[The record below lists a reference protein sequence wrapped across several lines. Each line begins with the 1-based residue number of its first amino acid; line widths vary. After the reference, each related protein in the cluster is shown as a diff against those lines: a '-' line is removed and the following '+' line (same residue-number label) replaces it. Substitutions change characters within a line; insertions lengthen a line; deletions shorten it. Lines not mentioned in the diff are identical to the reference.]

1 MGCMNASG
9 YISGPIEPFY
19 QSNKSNFE
27 AFLIE
32 QLTLLG
38 FQESQIDISKTIEIK
53 FIPYLK
59 ELQTSIQ
66 QDIHSP
72 FNNNIYLVPVLTNQL
87 REIYIK
93 TSEFLIRFQDYKLN
107 TLINKVGLKYQ
118 ALLRIG
124 DLFPKQLN
132 LRFYNNQISKIQ
144 IDPNI
149 IIIVINHIDI
159 GYTLLQFIRELNQN
173 FLLVFRQDDNDNQNI
188 NLFIETNSFQS
199 CSVIIGVD
207 DKEDRYN
214 TIINL
219 YTKVIKKQKKNQN
232 SDSHSRILTQFLNQE
247 DQEQFWEDGTLI
259 FNFLNSTQTHISN
272 NTSIITIQNHKII
285 SINEFNIKDLQFQS
299 QKSLQDKKH
308 IDQYIYKSIKQIMIK
323 ELIQALQLKS
333 SQFSQYFKL
342 KLSTQKIYKDLKLQQ
357 KIYMP
362 SQLKLQNVNEI
373 DSKTQEILTI
383 IKKASHDTLII
394 KQSSKFQLPS
404 KVRIY
409 QILQLIFKDQ
419 DVSQVQIIINSIL
432 HIQWSLGDEIIN
444 SQFNIQNQNYQNY
457 KYKWK
462 MIKFYDNYKIT
473 NLAQP
478 KKQQIFFQAHQLL
491 KCLNRKSDLEILNK
505 IINQIMI
512 DKWSVN
518 EEYSPICDVYQI
530 SFINSTSVDETSQY
544 QEKLD
549 KIVVSQE
556 NQYLII
562 FLMDYQDP
570 QRMSQL
576 DQIISLPLQ
585 MDIKLI
591 ILSNS
596 EFDNDNFEQ
605 LINKKKIEKRIYQK
619 NIQFWFPISSQ
630 INDMRFS
637 QYLEIFYNLNQKE
650 NVIIINNKNQLCHK
664 ITGFQLIKMLQERN
678 YQEDDKKYNQNTT
691 SAGKKQHQNN
701 NNEQLKKAR
710 QQLKQHI
717 EKEIKQQQQLS
728 LQNEQDHS
736 TNMILDFQWAKE
748 KSIKLDGQQ
757 KISVISKQYFKPIFN
772 NNSGIQFEIFQ
783 QIISN
788 KQYDFQ

>member
-38 FQESQIDISKTIEIK
+38 FQESQIVISKTIEIK

-72 FNNNIYLVPVLTNQL
+72 FHNNIYLIPVLTNQL

-118 ALLRIG
+118 ALLRVG

-149 IIIVINHIDI
+149 IIIVINQIDI
-159 GYTLLQFIRELNQN
+159 GYALLQFIKDLNQIY
-173 FLLVFRQDDNDNQNI
+173 LLVFRYDENDNQNI
-188 NLFIETNSFQS
+188 NLFIETNSLQN

-247 DQEQFWEDGTLI
+247 DQEQFWDDGTLI
-259 FNFLNSTQTHISN
+259 FNFLNSTQTHIST
-272 NTSIITIQNHKII
+272 NTSIITIQNYKII
-285 SINEFNIKDLQFQS
+285 TINEFNTKDQQFHT

-357 KIYMP
+357 KIYMS

-373 DSKTQEILTI
+373 ESKTQEILTI
-383 IKKASHDTLII
+383 IKKASYDTLII
-394 KQSSKFQLPS
+394 KQSSKFQLPN
-404 KVRIY
+404 KIRIY
-409 QILQLIFKDQ
+409 QILQQIFIDQ
-419 DVSQVQIIINSIL
+419 DINQVQIMINSIL

-444 SQFNIQNQNYQNY
+444 SQFNIKNQNYQNY

-462 MIKFYDNYKIT
+462 MIKFYDNFKII

-478 KKQQIFFQAHQLL
+478 KKQQVYFQAKQLI
-491 KCLNRKSDLEILNK
+491 KCLIRKSDQEIVNK
-505 IINQIMI
+505 ITNQII
-512 DKWSVN
+512 LDKWNLN
-518 EEYSPICDVYQI
+518 EEYYPICDVYQI

-570 QRMSQL
+570 QRISQL

-585 MDIKLI
+585 LDIKLI

-605 LINKKKIEKRIYQK
+605 LLNKKKIEKRIYQK
-619 NIQFWFPISSQ
+619 NIQFWFPIQSQ
-630 INDMRFS
+630 INEMPFS

-650 NVIIINNKNQLCHK
+650 NVIIINNKQLLCHK
-664 ITGFQLIKMLQERN
+664 ITGFHLITMLQERN
-678 YQEDDKKYNQNTT
+678 YQDDDKKQYNYYQSKN
-691 SAGKKQHQNN
+691 QQRIV
-701 NNEQLKKAR
+701 NNEQLKKVR
-710 QQLKQHI
+710 QQLKQNI

-728 LQNEQDHS
+728 LQNEQDHQ
-736 TNMILDFQWAKE
+736 TNMIFDFKWAKE
-748 KSIKLDGQQ
+748 KTIKLDGQQ
-757 KISVISKQYFKPIFN
+757 KVSVVSKQYLKPIFN

>member
-9 YISGPIEPFY
+9 YISGPIEPFH

-38 FQESQIDISKTIEIK
+38 FQESQIVISKTIEIK

-72 FNNNIYLVPVLTNQL
+72 FNNNIYLIPVLTNQL

-118 ALLRIG
+118 ALLRVG

-149 IIIVINHIDI
+149 TIIVINQMDI
-159 GYTLLQFIRELNQN
+159 GYSLLQFIRELNN
-173 FLLVFRQDDNDNQNI
+173 TFLLVFRQDDNDNSNI

-199 CSVIIGVD
+199 CSVIVGVD

-247 DQEQFWEDGTLI
+247 DQEQFWDDGTLI

-272 NTSIITIQNHKII
+272 NTSIITLQNHKIQ

-308 IDQYIYKSIKQIMIK
+308 IDQHIYKSIKQIMIK

-362 SQLKLQNVNEI
+362 SQLKLQNANEI
-373 DSKTQEILTI
+373 ESKTQEILTI
-383 IKKASHDTLII
+383 IKKASYDTLVI

-409 QILQLIFKDQ
+409 QILQQIFKDQ

-432 HIQWSLGDEIIN
+432 HIQWSLGDEIVN

-462 MIKFYDNYKIT
+462 MIKFYDNFKIT

-491 KCLNRKSDLEILNK
+491 KCLTKKADLDIVNK
-505 IINQIMI
+505 IINQIML

-530 SFINSTSVDETSQY
+530 SFINSTSVDETSQC

-556 NQYLII
+556 NQYLMI

-570 QRMSQL
+570 QKMSQL

-591 ILSNS
+591 ILSSS

-605 LINKKKIEKRIYQK
+605 LLNKKKIEKRIYQK

-630 INDMRFS
+630 INEIHFS
-637 QYLEIFYNLNQKE
+637 QYLEIFYNLNSKE

-664 ITGFQLIKMLQERN
+664 ITGFHLITMLQERN
-678 YQEDDKKYNQNTT
+678 YSEDDKKYHYNNTGKNQQKT
-691 SAGKKQHQNN
+691 QN

-736 TNMILDFQWAKE
+736 TNMVLDFQWAKE
-748 KSIKLDGQQ
+748 KTINLDGQQ
-757 KISVISKQYFKPIFN
+757 KVSVISKQYQKPIFN

>member
-9 YISGPIEPFY
+9 YISGPIEPFH

-38 FQESQIDISKTIEIK
+38 FQESQIVISKTIEIK

-59 ELQTSIQ
+59 ELQTVIQ

-72 FNNNIYLVPVLTNQL
+72 FNNNIYLIPVLTNQL

-118 ALLRIG
+118 ALLRVG

-132 LRFYNNQISKIQ
+132 LRFYNNQISRIQ
-144 IDPNI
+144 IDPTI
-149 IIIVINHIDI
+149 VIIVINQTDI
-159 GYTLLQFIRELNQN
+159 GYALLQFIKDLNQP
-173 FLLVFRQDDNDNQNI
+173 FLLVFRYDDNNDNQHI
-188 NLFIETNSFQS
+188 NLFIETNSFQNY
-199 CSVIIGVD
+199 SVIIGVD

-247 DQEQFWEDGTLI
+247 DQEQFWDDGTLI
-259 FNFLNSTQTHISN
+259 FNFLDSTQSQIST
-272 NTSIITIQNHKII
+272 NTSIITIQNYKITE
-285 SINEFNIKDLQFQS
+285 INEFNNKGLQFHT

-308 IDQYIYKSIKQIMIK
+308 IDQQIYKSIKQIMIK

-362 SQLKLQNVNEI
+362 SQLKLQNANEI
-373 DSKTQEILTI
+373 ESKTQDILTI
-383 IKKASHDTLII
+383 IKKASYDTLIV
-394 KQSSKFQLPS
+394 KQSSKFQLPD
-404 KVRIY
+404 KERIY
-409 QILQLIFKDQ
+409 QILQQIFKDQ
-419 DVSQVQIIINSIL
+419 DVNQVQIIINSIL
-432 HIQWSLGDEIIN
+432 HVQWSLGDEIIN
-444 SQFNIQNQNYQNY
+444 SQFNIQNQNFQNY

-462 MIKFYDNYKIT
+462 MIKFYDNFRIT

-478 KKQQIFFQAHQLL
+478 KKQQIFFQAKQLL
-491 KCLNRKSDLEILNK
+491 KCLTRKSDQEIVNK
-505 IINQIMI
+505 ITSQIML
-512 DKWSVN
+512 DKWNLN

-570 QRMSQL
+570 QRISQL

-585 MDIKLI
+585 LDVKLI
-591 ILSNS
+591 ILSKS

-605 LINKKKIEKRIYQK
+605 LLNKKKIEKRIYQK
-619 NIQFWFPISSQ
+619 NIQFWFPISSE
-630 INDMRFS
+630 INDMQFS

-650 NVIIINNKNQLCHK
+650 NVIVINNKQQLCHK
-664 ITGFQLIKMLQERN
+664 ITGFHLITMLQERN
-678 YQEDDKKYNQNTT
+678 YQEDDKKCNHFGARNQ
-691 SAGKKQHQNN
+691 QRVQ
-701 NNEQLKKAR
+701 NNEQIKKAR
-710 QQLKQHI
+710 QQLKQNI

-736 TNMILDFQWAKE
+736 TNMILDFKWAKE
-748 KSIKLDGQQ
+748 KTIKLDGQQ
-757 KISVISKQYFKPIFN
+757 RVQVISKQYLRPIFN

>member
-9 YISGPIEPFY
+9 YISGPIEPFH

-38 FQESQIDISKTIEIK
+38 FQESQIVISKTIEIK

-72 FNNNIYLVPVLTNQL
+72 FNNNIYLIPVLTNQL

-107 TLINKVGLKYQ
+107 TLVNKVGLKYQ
-118 ALLRIG
+118 ALLRVG

-144 IDPNI
+144 IDPT
-149 IIIVINHIDI
+149 IIIVVINQIDI
-159 GYTLLQFIRELNQN
+159 GYALLQFIKDLNQP
-173 FLLVFRQDDNDNQNI
+173 FLLVFRQDDNNDNQHI
-188 NLFIETNSFQS
+188 NLFIETNSFQNY
-199 CSVIIGVD
+199 SVIIGVD

-247 DQEQFWEDGTLI
+247 DQEQFWDDGTLI
-259 FNFLNSTQTHISN
+259 FNFLDSTQTHIST
-272 NTSIITIQNHKII
+272 NTSIITIQNYKITE
-285 SINEFNIKDLQFQS
+285 INEFNTKGLQFHT

-308 IDQYIYKSIKQIMIK
+308 IDQQIYKSIKQIMIK

-362 SQLKLQNVNEI
+362 SQLKLQNANEI
-373 DSKTQEILTI
+373 ESKTQEILTI
-383 IKKASHDTLII
+383 IRKASYDTLIV
-394 KQSSKFQLPS
+394 KQSSKFQLPD
-404 KVRIY
+404 KERIY
-409 QILQLIFKDQ
+409 QILQQIFKDQ
-419 DVSQVQIIINSIL
+419 YVNQVQIIINSIL

-462 MIKFYDNYKIT
+462 MIKFYDNFRIA

-478 KKQQIFFQAHQLL
+478 KKQQIYFQAKQLL
-491 KCLNRKSDLEILNK
+491 KCLTRRSDQEIVNK
-505 IINQIMI
+505 ITSQIML
-512 DKWSVN
+512 DKWNLN

-570 QRMSQL
+570 QRISQL

-585 MDIKLI
+585 LDIKLI
-591 ILSNS
+591 ILSKS

-605 LINKKKIEKRIYQK
+605 LLNKKKIEKRIYQK

-630 INDMRFS
+630 INEMQFS

-650 NVIIINNKNQLCHK
+650 NVIVINNKQQLCHK
-664 ITGFQLIKMLQERN
+664 ITGFHLITMLQERN
-678 YQEDDKKYNQNTT
+678 YQEDDKKCNHSGARNQQR
-691 SAGKKQHQNN
+691 GQ
-701 NNEQLKKAR
+701 NNEQVKKAR
-710 QQLKQHI
+710 QQLKQNI

-736 TNMILDFQWAKE
+736 TNLIFDFKWAKE
-748 KSIKLDGQQ
+748 KTIKLDGQQ
-757 KISVISKQYFKPIFN
+757 RVQVVSKQYLRPVFN

>member
-38 FQESQIDISKTIEIK
+38 FQESQIVISKTIEIK

-72 FNNNIYLVPVLTNQL
+72 FHNNIYLIPILTNQI

-118 ALLRIG
+118 ALLRVG

-144 IDPNI
+144 INPNI
-149 IIIVINHIDI
+149 IIIVINQIDI
-159 GYTLLQFIRELNQN
+159 GYTLLQFIKDLNQTY
-173 FLLVFRQDDNDNQNI
+173 LLVFRYDENDIQNI
-188 NLFIETNSFQS
+188 NLFIETNSFQN

-247 DQEQFWEDGTLI
+247 DQEQFWDDGTLI
-259 FNFLNSTQTHISN
+259 FNFLNSTQTYIST
-272 NTSIITIQNHKII
+272 NTTIITIQNYKII
-285 SINEFNIKDLQFQS
+285 TINEFNTKDLQFHT

-357 KIYMP
+357 KIYMS
-362 SQLKLQNVNEI
+362 SQLKLQNANEI
-373 DSKTQEILTI
+373 ESKTQEILTI
-383 IKKASHDTLII
+383 IKKASYDTLII
-394 KQSSKFQLPS
+394 KQSSKFQLPN
-404 KVRIY
+404 KIRIY
-409 QILQLIFKDQ
+409 QILQQIFIDQ
-419 DVSQVQIIINSIL
+419 DINQVQIMINSIL

-444 SQFNIQNQNYQNY
+444 SQFNIKNQNYQNY

-462 MIKFYDNYKIT
+462 MIKFYDNFKII

-478 KKQQIFFQAHQLL
+478 KKQQIYFQAKQLL
-491 KCLNRKSDLEILNK
+491 KCLIRKSDQEIVNK
-505 IINQIMI
+505 ITNQII
-512 DKWSVN
+512 LDKWNLN
-518 EEYSPICDVYQI
+518 EEYYPICDVYQI

-570 QRMSQL
+570 QRISQL

-585 MDIKLI
+585 LDIKLI
-591 ILSNS
+591 ILSNC

-605 LINKKKIEKRIYQK
+605 LLNKKKIEKRIYQK
-619 NIQFWFPISSQ
+619 NIQFWFPIQSQ
-630 INDMRFS
+630 INEMPFS

-650 NVIIINNKNQLCHK
+650 NVIIINNKQLLCHK
-664 ITGFQLIKMLQERN
+664 ITGFHLITMLQERN
-678 YQEDDKKYNQNTT
+678 YQDDDKKQYNHYQSKN
-691 SAGKKQHQNN
+691 QQRII
-701 NNEQLKKAR
+701 NNEQLKKVR
-710 QQLKQHI
+710 QQLKQNI

-728 LQNEQDHS
+728 LQNEQDHQ
-736 TNMILDFQWAKE
+736 TNMIFDFKWAKE
-748 KSIKLDGQQ
+748 KTIKLDGQQ
-757 KISVISKQYFKPIFN
+757 KVSVVSKQYLKPIFN
-772 NNSGIQFEIFQ
+772 NNSGLQFEIFQ

>member
-19 QSNKSNFE
+19 QSNKSNFQT
-27 AFLIE
+27 FLIE

-38 FQESQIDISKTIEIK
+38 FQESQIVISKNIEIK
-53 FIPYLK
+53 YIPYLK
-59 ELQTSIQ
+59 ELQTSIH

-72 FNNNIYLVPVLTNQL
+72 FHNNIYLVPVLTNQL

-93 TSEFLIRFQDYKLN
+93 TSEFLIRFHDYKLN
-107 TLINKVGLKYQ
+107 TLINKLGFKYQ

-132 LRFYNNQISKIQ
+132 LRFYNSQIQKVQ
-144 IDPNI
+144 IDPNL
-149 IIIVINHIDI
+149 IIVVINSIDI
-159 GYTLLQFIRELNQN
+159 GYPLLQFIKELNQI
-173 FLLVFRQDDNDNQNI
+173 FLLVFRQDDNDNQHI
-188 NLFIETNSFQS
+188 NLFIETNSFQN
-199 CSVIIGVD
+199 CSVIIGLD
-207 DKEDRYN
+207 DKEERYN

-232 SDSHSRILTQFLNQE
+232 SDSHSRMLTQFLNQE
-247 DQEQFWEDGTLI
+247 DQEQFWDDGTLV
-259 FNFLNSTQTHISN
+259 FNILNSTQTHIST
-272 NTSIITIQNHKII
+272 NTSIINIQNYKII
-285 SINEFNIKDLQFQS
+285 SIKQFNNKDSQFHS

-308 IDQYIYKSIKQIMIK
+308 IDQYTYKSIKQIMIK

-342 KLSTQKIYKDLKLQQ
+342 KLSTQKIYKDLKLQS

-362 SQLKLQNVNEI
+362 SQLKLQNSNQIEN
-373 DSKTQEILTI
+373 KTQEILTI
-383 IKKASHDTLII
+383 IKKASYDTLIV
-394 KQSSKFQLPS
+394 KQSSKFQIAN
-404 KVRIY
+404 KQRIL
-409 QILQLIFKDQ
+409 QILQQIFKEQ
-419 DVSQVQIIINSIL
+419 DVSQINIVINSIL

-444 SQFNIQNQNYQNY
+444 SQFNIQNQNCQNY

-473 NLAQP
+473 NLSQP
-478 KKQQIFFQAHQLL
+478 KKQYIFFQAKQLI
-491 KCLNRKSDLEILNK
+491 KCLTRKCDLEILNK
-505 IINQIMI
+505 IINQII
-512 DKWSVN
+512 LDKWSIY

-570 QRMSQL
+570 QKISQL
-576 DQIISLPLQ
+576 DQIISLPMQ
-585 MDIKLI
+585 MDTKLI

-605 LINKKKIEKRIYQK
+605 LLNKKKIEKRIYQK

-630 INDMRFS
+630 INEMQFS

-650 NVIIINNKNQLCHK
+650 NVIIVNNNNQLCHK
-664 ITGFQLIKMLQERN
+664 INGFHLITMLQERN
-678 YQEDDKKYNQNTT
+678 YQEDDKK
-691 SAGKKQHQNN
+691 NN
-701 NNEQLKKAR
+701 NNNGMKNQQRLQHNDQLKKAR
-710 QQLKQHI
+710 QQLKQNI

-728 LQNEQDHS
+728 LQNDQDHS

-748 KSIKLDGQQ
+748 KTIKFDAEEKVQVVQ
-757 KISVISKQYFKPIFN
+757 KQYLKPIFN

-788 KQYDFQ
+788 KQYDFH